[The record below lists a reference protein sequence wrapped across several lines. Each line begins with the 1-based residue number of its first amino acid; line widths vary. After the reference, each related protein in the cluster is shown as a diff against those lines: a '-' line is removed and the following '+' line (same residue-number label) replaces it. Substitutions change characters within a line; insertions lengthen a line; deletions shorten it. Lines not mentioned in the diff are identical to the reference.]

1 MRRVKVELRNYSSQ
15 WEGELDAKRRQMI
28 ERISVC
34 FLSHTT
40 FAQFP
45 PSIAHLLPPFI
56 VCTQEES
63 DAFYC
68 FQGMMVR
75 MLLHMPEDKLN
86 LRVAQFVMLFKT
98 IYPEINVALEEEEV
112 EVNEWAVS
120 WLRYLLCRELAP
132 DCLLRLWDTY
142 FAAESPDDGILLHTY
157 ICLAILDNLQGTIIE
172 LSERSEMLSLL
183 HHLPVM
189 DMDQIITQAQSIRD
203 EVYARNLL

>member
-1 MRRVKVELRNYSSQ
+1 
-15 WEGELDAKRRQMI
+15 
-28 ERISVC
+28 
-34 FLSHTT
+34 
-40 FAQFP
+40 
-45 PSIAHLLPPFI
+45 
-56 VCTQEES
+56 
-63 DAFYC
+63 
-68 FQGMMVR
+68 MVR